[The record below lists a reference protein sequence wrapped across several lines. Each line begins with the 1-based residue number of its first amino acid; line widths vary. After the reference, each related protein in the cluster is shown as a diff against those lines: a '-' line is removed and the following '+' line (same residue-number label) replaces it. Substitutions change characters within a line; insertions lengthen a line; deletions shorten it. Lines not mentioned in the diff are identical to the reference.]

1 MVVRDGPSLL
11 GARWAAEARKKVEV
25 EEDDEAEPMVVA
37 KPPPAAKDTT
47 TMAAPAA
54 PKPAVVVVVD
64 EDAHLPVRERVLK
77 LATTLET
84 AREVENWRL
93 VFESLKVGSGQSAW
107 PAGWGGLSE
116 PGRGVGGDVYLRL
129 GG

>member
-1 MVVRDGPSLL
+1 MVVHDWLSLL

-25 EEDDEAEPMVVA
+25 EEDDEAEPMIVA

-54 PKPAVVVVVD
+54 PRPAVVVD

-107 PAGWGGLSE
+107 P
-116 PGRGVGGDVYLRL
+116 
-129 GG
+129 